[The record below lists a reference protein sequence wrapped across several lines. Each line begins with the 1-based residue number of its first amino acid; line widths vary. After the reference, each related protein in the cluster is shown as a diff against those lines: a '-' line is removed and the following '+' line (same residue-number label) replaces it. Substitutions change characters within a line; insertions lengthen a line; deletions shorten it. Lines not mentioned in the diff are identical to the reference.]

1 MLEDETVFVISFF
14 SPLSEAMRDR
24 NYIIVLIRIEVAL
37 AKRPIAMM
45 PRVKPKLDMQK
56 IVEKVREASII
67 I

>member
-1 MLEDETVFVISFF
+1 
-14 SPLSEAMRDR
+14 MRDR
-24 NYIIVLIRIEVAL
+24 NYIIVLIRVEVPL